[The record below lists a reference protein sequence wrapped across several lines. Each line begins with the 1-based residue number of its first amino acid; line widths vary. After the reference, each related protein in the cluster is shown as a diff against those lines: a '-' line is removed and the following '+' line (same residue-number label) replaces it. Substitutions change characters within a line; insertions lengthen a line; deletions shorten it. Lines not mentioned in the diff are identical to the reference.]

1 MPRSLGF
8 IGNPED
14 WLRRAKGNLARAK
27 QKKPKDAFWE
37 DLCFDAQ
44 QAAEKAIKAV
54 LVYRQLEFRKTH
66 DLRGL
71 LTLLDSAGCSV
82 PEEIRKADELT
93 DYAVEAR
100 YPGLSEPVSVGEY
113 RHAVVLA
120 GAVIR
125 WAEQQLRPRKKRA
138 KRGTG

>member
-1 MPRSLGF
+1 MPRRIGF
-8 IGNPED
+8 IGKPED

-27 QKKPKDAFWE
+27 QSKPKDAFWE

-54 LVYRQLEFRKTH
+54 LVLRQLEFRKTH

-71 LTLLDSAGCSV
+71 LSLLDSSGYPI

-93 DYAVEAR
+93 DYAVETR
-100 YPGLSEPVSVGEY
+100 YPGLSEPVGVSEY
-113 RHAVVLA
+113 RDAVDLAQAVV
-120 GAVIR
+120 R
-125 WAEQQLRPRKKRA
+125 WAEEQIGPRKKR
-138 KRGTG
+138 KRKS